1 MDTETGDSVTG
12 APTQGNGIDRRD
24 LLKAGVFAG
33 AAMTLPIVRS
43 VGAAAPPKLPLSKLP
58 KPFTLP
64 FKRLPDAVPSHQ
76 DATTDYFEIDEVAAQ
91 AEIIPGYKSWVYSY
105 GGSVPGPVI
114 HALRD
119 RPTVVRFRNQLPALH
134 PTLGYESW
142 TSVHLHGGNSLPQFD
157 GYAGDVTHPGEYK
170 DYHYLNNETGRTI
183 WYHDH
188 GMHHTAENAYHGL
201 AGMYV
206 IHDPAEEA
214 AFPLPKGQHDICMV
228 VHEAAFAADG
238 NLWFSLANE
247 NMFPSDVILVNGVPW
262 PVLKVK
268 RRKYR
273 FRIVVGSVSRAFG
286 FSLSNGMPL
295 KVIAGDGGLLP
306 KPADT
311 KVLWQCPG
319 ERYEVVIDFAEV
331 FKGAPAGARVN
342 LMNSPTV
349 TVNVDGVNT
358 NKVMAFEL
366 DADPDN
372 FDPTNNAPVP
382 AVLSPIDAEHDWK
395 ESDVVRDREWLL
407 HRQNGLW
414 KINRTT
420 WEDIVLSGHEL
431 VGATVPV
438 GQVERWTWK
447 NSAGGWYHPSH
458 AHFVD
463 ARIISRN
470 GLPPRPYE
478 TGLKDTLFLGQNEEI
493 KVLVRADTPG
503 KWMIHC
509 HNIIHEDHDMMTQFQ
524 VVGPNGERGD
534 DPLRAAPA
542 RSLDEEPADRL
553 F

>member
-1 MDTETGDSVTG
+1 MNV
-12 APTQGNGIDRRD
+12 DRRD

-33 AAMTLPIVRS
+33 AAIGLPVVRS

-58 KPFTLP
+58 KPFTMP
-64 FKRLPDAVPSHQ
+64 FKRLPDAVPSHRS
-76 DATTDYFEIDEVAAQ
+76 ATTDYYEIEETAKQ
-91 AEIIPGYKSWVYSY
+91 AEIIPGYRSWVYSY
-105 GGSVPGPVI
+105 AGSVPGPTI
-114 HALRD
+114 HAQRD
-119 RPTVVRFRNQLPALH
+119 RQTVVRFRNLLPEFH

-142 TSVHLHGGNSLPQFD
+142 TSVHLHGGNSLPQYD
-157 GYAGDVTHPGEYK
+157 GYAGDITRPGEYK
-170 DYHYLNNETGRTI
+170 DYSYLNNETGRTI

-188 GMHHTAENAYHGL
+188 GEHHTAENAYHGL

-214 AFPLPKGQHDICMV
+214 QFPLPTGAHDVCMV

-273 FRIVVGSVSRAFG
+273 FRIVVGAMSRAFG

-295 KVIAGDGGLLP
+295 KVIASDGGLLP
-306 KPADT
+306 RAVDT
-311 KVLWQCPG
+311 KVLRQCPG
-319 ERYEVVIDFAEV
+319 ERYEIVIDFAEV
-331 FKGAPAGARVN
+331 FKGAPVGARVN

-349 TVNVDGVNT
+349 TVNVDGPNT

-366 DADPDN
+366 DSDPDT
-372 FDPTNNAPVP
+372 FDPTNNGAVP
-382 AVLSPIDAEHDWK
+382 AELRPIDAEHDWN
-395 ESDVVRDREWLL
+395 ESQVVTDREWLL

-420 WEDIVLSGHEL
+420 WEDIVLSGYEL
-431 VGATVPV
+431 VGATMNV
-438 GQVERWTWK
+438 GDVERWTWR

-458 AHFVD
+458 AHFID
-463 ARIISRN
+463 SRIISRN
-470 GLPPRPYE
+470 GKPPLPYE
-478 TGLKDTLFLGQNEEI
+478 TGLKDTLFLGQTEEI
-493 KVLVRADTPG
+493 KVLVRADSPG
-503 KWMIHC
+503 TWMIHC
-509 HNIIHEDHDMMTQFQ
+509 HNIIHEDHDMMTQFR
-524 VVGPNGERGD
+524 VVGPGGEGGD
-534 DPLRAAPA
+534 DPLRAAPPRDIA
-542 RSLDEEPADRL
+542 AEALDRL